1 MEDGPWLR
9 ALAATLVACACLLAG
24 EEGDDSRARA
34 LAVEAQKLAE
44 SMNDAWVRFVGEPES
59 VSDDELGRMKEA
71 YERAIN
77 LYVEALEI
85 EENGAIVKAQSILG
99 RRNARIW
106 MEQSARARAK
116 APPPPKPTQPP
127 QPPEPSPEKAP
138 EPPAPDTPIPPPE
151 ESPPA
156 GEAPSAPERGSAV
169 DALSE
174 IVESKESRRLGEQ
187 SLRDFILA
195 HGAARRLESLVTRC
209 SVCNGRGKLV
219 DRRRVFDCR
228 KCLTTGAHLNVRPA
242 RRAFWLCHSPNYR
255 ADEENRRKFE
265 ERLQEWRRDPR
276 KLPEFVKSVRIVRYD
291 YHGLWARV
299 EYVEKG
305 LVPATKQPFERVVK
319 AMFFRMGKNWY
330 FFDERY
336 DDAFLTGR
344 DAE

>member
-1 MEDGPWLR
+1 MERGIWLR
-9 ALAATLVACACLLAG
+9 ALAAAAVACGCLFA
-24 EEGDDSRARA
+24 EEECDSRARA
-34 LAVEAQKLAE
+34 LAVEAQRFAE
-44 SMNDAWVRFVGEPES
+44 SMDAVWRRFVGEPVS
-59 VSDDELGRMKEA
+59 VSDEELTRVKEA

-99 RRNARIW
+99 RRSARIW

-116 APPPPKPTQPP
+116 APPPPSASKP
-127 QPPEPSPEKAP
+127 P
-138 EPPAPDTPIPPPE
+138 EPPAPDPAPPKEPGPPAPDASIPPPE
-151 ESPPA
+151 KTPPD
-156 GEAPSAPERGSAV
+156 GGTRPRGSAI
-169 DALSE
+169 DALPK
-174 IVESKESRRLGEQ
+174 IVETRESRRLGEQ

-219 DRRRVFDCR
+219 DRRHVYDCQ

-242 RRAFWLCHSPNYR
+242 RRAFWLCHSPGYR
-255 ADEENRRKFE
+255 ADEANRQNFE
-265 ERLQEWRRDPR
+265 ERLREWRRDPR

-291 YHGLWARV
+291 YHGLWARA

-305 LVPATKQPFERVVK
+305 LAPATKQPFERVAK
-319 AMFFRMGKNWY
+319 AMFFRMGKSWY

-336 DDAFLTGR
+336 DEAFLTGR
-344 DAE
+344 DTE